1 MTKAL
6 PKLFAAVLNAWLTLP
21 EISYF
26 EKNAKAQNSGDPEL
40 FQRKAPF
47 SRESEVANAEGV
59 RVSLNNL
66 SKRDS
71 YLVRRCCGSLASSRS
86 VGEKRAGGVSP

>member
-6 PKLFAAVLNAWLTLP
+6 PKLFAAVL
-21 EISYF
+21 
-26 EKNAKAQNSGDPEL
+26 NAKAQNSGDPEL

-71 YLVRRCCGSLASSRS
+71 YLVRRCCGSLASSHS
-86 VGEKRAGGVSP
+86 VGEKRASAVSP